1 MGKLRN
7 LFVKND
13 KTHRFRDKISVKIS
27 FLYLILIL
35 LIELWLFVG
44 FYLFF
49 FNRSSAARLI
59 HWSIEVK
66 IFLPF

>member
-44 FYLFF
+44 FYLFI